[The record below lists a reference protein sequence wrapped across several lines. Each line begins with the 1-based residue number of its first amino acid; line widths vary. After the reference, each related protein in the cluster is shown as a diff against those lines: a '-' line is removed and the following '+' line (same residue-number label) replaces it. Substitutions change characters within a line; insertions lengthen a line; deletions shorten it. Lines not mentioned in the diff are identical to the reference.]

1 MRLESLSS
9 IVEICPYYGTLDA
22 VFRLLN
28 SLWIKTRKIWKD
40 SKAELQKYVNRI
52 KIRWGVSNYS
62 WYDMLIKNQLIL
74 WLFEDQDLHASN
86 EIEYEAMIYLID
98 NINEPEMVS
107 NFELYFSETRDLKL
121 TLETCEDYM
130 KNDDLKFIDYYNRT
144 LKKLK
149 DKRFDFSK
157 IWSYV
162 FAEELH
168 FVREWEFIKMVIFRW
183 TETASSKKLIEVW
196 NEF

>member
-28 SLWIKTRKIWKD
+28 SLWIKTRKTWKV
-40 SKAELQKYVNRI
+40 SKAELQKYVKRI
-52 KIRWGVSNYS
+52 KTRWGVYDSM
-62 WYDMLIKNQLIL
+62 WLDMLIKNQLIL
-74 WLFEDQDLHASN
+74 LLFEDQDLHASN
-86 EIEYEAMIYLID
+86 EIEYGFMMNLID
-98 NINEPEMVS
+98 KINEPEMVS
-107 NFELYFSETRDLKL
+107 KFELYFSETRDFKL

-130 KNDDLKFIDYYNRT
+130 KNDDLKLIDYYNRT

-168 FVREWEFIKMVIFRW
+168 FVSEWEFIKMVIFRW
-183 TETASSKKLIEVW
+183 TETTSSEKLIEVW